1 MSHEEEMKEK
11 TSVDRRRALK
21 IIGVGVGA
29 AGTLPVLDRSAL
41 GQHGNHHGQS
51 AAKPAAKTAGAKP
64 ALKFFTPAEFAAVEA
79 ISELIIPADD
89 HSPGAR
95 EAQVAAFI
103 DLMVSESSQETKKL
117 WRDGLAAVDEMS
129 MKEDK
134 KLFSSMEAKQQTE
147 ILTKIARNESKPQT
161 LEERF
166 FKAAKNLTIDGYYTS
181 EVGIHKDL
189 QYQGN
194 AYLKEF
200 PGCTHPEHQA

>member
-1 MSHEEEMKEK
+1 LVS
-11 TSVDRRRALK
+11 TATTGR
-21 IIGVGVGA
+21 
-29 AGTLPVLDRSAL
+29 
-41 GQHGNHHGQS
+41 HGEACLSNHGRE
-51 AAKPAAKTAGAKP
+51 ACAKV
-64 ALKFFTPAEFAAVEA
+64 FTPAEFVAVET

-103 DLMVSESSQETKKL
+103 DLMVSESSQETKTL
-117 WRDGLAAVDEMS
+117 WREGLAAVDALS
-129 MKEDK
+129 MKEEK
-134 KLFSSMEAKQQTE
+134 KIFTQMGSKQQTE

>member
-1 MSHEEEMKEK
+1 MSHEEEKMKNV
-11 TSVDRRRALK
+11 SVDRRRALK

-29 AGTLPVLDRSAL
+29 TSALPMLESTAL
-41 GQHGNHHGQS
+41 GQHGNHGQGM
-51 AAKPAAKTAGAKP
+51 AKPASKTTGVKP
-64 ALKFFTPAEFAAVEA
+64 ALKFFTPAEFVAVET
-79 ISELIIPADD
+79 ITELIIPADD

-103 DLMVSESSQETKKL
+103 DLMVSESSQETKTL
-117 WRDGLAAVDEMS
+117 WREGLAAVDALS
-129 MKEDK
+129 MKEEK
-134 KLFSSMEAKQQTE
+134 KIFTQMGSKQQTE